1 MAAATSVWLQEN
13 VKGFTLGFAGISDSQ
28 LWLHIIEY
36 PGGAFL
42 KISVWM
48 SSSKTNYMEF
58 LGGSVQVLQVILIHI
73 WG

>member
-36 PGGAFL
+36 PGGAFFENL
-42 KISVWM
+42 S
-48 SSSKTNYMEF
+48 
-58 LGGSVQVLQVILIHI
+58 LDVILENKLHGISG
-73 WG
+73 W